1 MPPPEPPHPPSIES
15 VHTSRQP
22 HNSVMKPSVQTGC
35 LACWAGLV
43 SMGAAAQPPAT
54 PDARAALSPLLSQ
67 QGDMHPSWRFVGFP
81 KKHADLPATRFEA
94 GSTTDN
100 RRGIRVSTARSYG
113 TLVHTWQGPHPD
125 TLEWT
130 WRLDQPLSG
139 GQAPPDLTAK
149 AGDDAAL
156 KLCVMFDHP
165 LDRVPF
171 VERTLMRL
179 ARSISGEALPAATV
193 CYVWDSAQPAGLR
206 GANPYTRRVRYISV
220 RGTEAPLKQWL
231 TERRQPG
238 QDYLAL
244 FKDET
249 GASPTVP
256 AVTAVVLGAD
266 SDNTGSTSVG
276 WFEQIQ
282 SLSGTSSK

>member
-1 MPPPEPPHPPSIES
+1 M
-15 VHTSRQP
+15 TTFSRRWCAAV
-22 HNSVMKPSVQTGC
+22 SFV
-35 LACWAGLV
+35 LV
-43 SMGAAAQPPAT
+43 SAGVTPTAVAQTSPVNQLSTLLT
-54 PDARAALSPLLSQ
+54 PQGNLST
-67 QGDMHPSWRFVGFP
+67 HWRFVGFP
-81 KKHADLPATRFEA
+81 PQHTDLPPTRFEPGA
-94 GSTTDN
+94 AADN
-100 RRGIRVSTARSYG
+100 RRGIKVSTARSYG
-113 TLVHTWQGPHPD
+113 TLVHHWTGPHAD

-130 WRLDQPLSG
+130 WRLDQPLAG

-149 AGDDAAL
+149 SGDDAAL

-171 VERTLMRL
+171 VERTLLRL

-238 QDYLAL
+238 RDYLAL

-276 WFEQIQ
+276 WVDHIQ
-282 SLSGTSSK
+282 WQSGTSGRHDTNSR